1 MVLFCVIHRE
11 VEEVLRFTDKKIVK
25 LKRENNSFRRLIN
38 ELIIYYNFTV
48 DDLHS
53 SRISSLSLVKSD
65 EGRDPGFFWPTFVI
79 FVSFSGTTP
88 WMWMKQHNLLVF
100 MSEYNLMQILM
111 TLWIAD

>member
-1 MVLFCVIHRE
+1 MVQFCVIHRE

-65 EGRDPGFFWPTFVI
+65 EGRDPGFFLANICHFRQFLRDYSMDVDET
-79 FVSFSGTTP
+79 
-88 WMWMKQHNLLVF
+88 
-100 MSEYNLMQILM
+100 
-111 TLWIAD
+111 A